1 MELPA
6 PVATVTGL
14 SAKSTR
20 LPSVAARVTS
30 SFRFEACNV
39 SSGTPSRPTT
49 PSAGTT
55 ACSTSQR
62 RCASAASLASTSA
75 RSSLLIDRP
84 VRSAPWPTP
93 AKALRFEPPKLSTRA
108 LTSAVVAAA
117 PPVPGVRTFS
127 VCVPSRTARL
137 PLAWMKSPT
146 RRLAPLSVAPRRS
159 AAPRVPKVCD
169 TLPIVSVWP
178 VQLLPVLL

>member
-6 PVATVTGL
+6 PVATVTGV
-14 SAKSTR
+14 SAKSTK

-30 SFRFEACNV
+30 SFRLDACSV
-39 SSGTPSRPTT
+39 SSGTPTKPTT
-49 PSAGTT
+49 PSVGTT
-55 ACSTSQR
+55 ACSASQR
-62 RCASAASLASTSA
+62 RCALVASLASTNP
-75 RSSLLIDRP
+75 RFNLLIDSP
-84 VRSAPWPTP
+84 VRSAPTPTP

-117 PPVPGVRTFS
+117 PPVPGLSTFS
-127 VCVPSRTARL
+127 VCVVSRTARS

-146 RRLAPLSVAPRRS
+146 RRLAPVSVAPRRS
-159 AAPRVPKVCD
+159 ATPRVPKVCE
-169 TLPIVSVWP
+169 TVSIVSVWP

>member
-6 PVATVTGL
+6 PVATVTGVSL
-14 SAKSTR
+14 KSTR
-20 LPSVAARVTS
+20 LASLAARVTS
-30 SFRFEACNV
+30 SFRFEACSV
-39 SSGTPSRPTT
+39 SSGTPSTDTT
-49 PSAGTT
+49 PSVGTT
-55 ACSTSQR
+55 ACRASHL
-62 RCASAASLASTSA
+62 RCALAASLASTRP

-84 VRSAPWPTP
+84 VRSAPSPTP
-93 AKALRFEPPKLSTRA
+93 AKPLRFEPPKLSTRA

-117 PPVPGVRTFS
+117 PPVPGVTTFS

-146 RRLAPLSVAPRRS
+146 RRLAPVSVAPRRS
-159 AAPRVPKVCD
+159 VLPRVPKVCE
-169 TLPIVSVWP
+169 TVPIVSVWP